1 MTIHGTKL
9 RVTGNQGRPW
19 STDFGIIVQGS
30 AKFWCNTQVNPLDH
44 T

>member
-1 MTIHGTKL
+1 MTIHGTNEL
-9 RVTGNQGRPW
+9 PVFSDP
-19 STDFGIIVQGS
+19 STDFYIIVQGS